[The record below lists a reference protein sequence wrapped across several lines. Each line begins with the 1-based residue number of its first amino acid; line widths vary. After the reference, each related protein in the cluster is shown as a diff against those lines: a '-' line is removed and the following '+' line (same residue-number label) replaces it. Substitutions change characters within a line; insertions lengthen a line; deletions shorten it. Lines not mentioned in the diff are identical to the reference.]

1 MVCKLCRRLR
11 IFSNLKKSDISV
23 ELKSKFIASDSFE
36 QLIRKKFS
44 YKKTQKGFTESDKA
58 VLLTIM
64 VVRPNAASKSVKKI

>member
-1 MVCKLCRRLR
+1 
-11 IFSNLKKSDISV
+11 LKKSDISV